1 VTAEDGS
8 PVPFTLRDKT
18 LNFFAGSPGSVRVLA
33 GDHEYMYALTLPQL
47 WDSRWDPP
55 PNSHR
60 GIPRFNVVLEHV
72 SDVWPWLAL
81 LGGAGLMVEWLLYGR
96 FRLAR
101 LGARRVAQKAA
112 EPVEVRR

>member
-1 VTAEDGS
+1 
-8 PVPFTLRDKT
+8 
-18 LNFFAGSPGSVRVLA
+18 VRVLA

-72 SDVWPWLAL
+72 TDIWPWLAL
-81 LGGAGLMVEWLLYGR
+81 LGGAGLLIEWLLYGR

-101 LGARRVAQKAA
+101 FARRTVLRWRPSRGRGAPMRDFGGRQAA
-112 EPVEVRR
+112 CSRLSSRRLA